1 MAGTL
6 SLQSATCYAADVFSI
21 LKKKKMNKMEKEEFD
36 QEESVWSSADVCH
49 PPLEV
54 YLGNG
59 TETYER
65 IQEEIQKKKTWKKK
79 KFKIKVKLSV
89 CR

>member
-36 QEESVWSSADVCH
+36 QEESV
-49 PPLEV
+49 
-54 YLGNG
+54 
-59 TETYER
+59 
-65 IQEEIQKKKTWKKK
+65 
-79 KFKIKVKLSV
+79 
-89 CR
+89 